1 MANCCLMNRSK
12 WITTLIVL
20 ISVLLLP
27 AFAAAAPS
35 VTESEVVLE
44 VDYSQFSDDDDD
56 IISATTQ
63 AFTIT
68 NDGST
73 DITVIVDVTGL
84 PAGYDAEEP
93 KSVSVLAGSSATT
106 TFIIDVPHKK
116 DPGQEKI
123 GTIIIK
129 DQSNIQLDSADL
141 IQETAQMLELEELE
155 IKYTDSKGKVQKE
168 EFKDEEDD
176 TFTLNYELRPYTE
189 VTLIFQLKNLF
200 NSHYKDD
207 GSIDEIQLTI
217 DANDD
222 NLFEESPKDQYDIES
237 IEAGKKGEYI
247 VTFFVDKEVEAER
260 YTLDL
265 SITAEDGE
273 GIEYEIEK
281 ELELEIELDDDD
293 LRLTKTETLSA
304 VTACSEE
311 IDFLVELYNFG
322 TDNQELTALSI
333 VNEELGINENVKDI
347 KLKSYNKEPN
357 YWSNTFTFELA
368 QKPKVK
374 TYYLDIV
381 AYINGDQE
389 IDQKR
394 LELPVKSC
402 SAAPVEEEE
411 EEVTEETAEQGQ
423 ETTATPGKEAQD
435 INSSSIFKSVEKIS
449 YAASDYIIALLVIA
463 IVVVAVMVVLLLVAL
478 FR

>member
-1 MANCCLMNRSK
+1 MANCCFMNRSK

-116 DPGQEKI
+116 DTGQEKI
-123 GTIIIK
+123 GKVIIK

-260 YTLDL
+260 Y
-265 SITAEDGE
+265 
-273 GIEYEIEK
+273 
-281 ELELEIELDDDD
+281 
-293 LRLTKTETLSA
+293 
-304 VTACSEE
+304 
-311 IDFLVELYNFG
+311 
-322 TDNQELTALSI
+322 
-333 VNEELGINENVKDI
+333 
-347 KLKSYNKEPN
+347 
-357 YWSNTFTFELA
+357 
-368 QKPKVK
+368 
-374 TYYLDIV
+374 
-381 AYINGDQE
+381 
-389 IDQKR
+389 
-394 LELPVKSC
+394 
-402 SAAPVEEEE
+402 
-411 EEVTEETAEQGQ
+411 
-423 ETTATPGKEAQD
+423 
-435 INSSSIFKSVEKIS
+435 
-449 YAASDYIIALLVIA
+449 
-463 IVVVAVMVVLLLVAL
+463 
-478 FR
+478 